1 MSLFRPLSLRRKFA
15 VALVAFSLVL
25 TGGGGFLALWVTT
38 RALESELDE
47 KLLWMAGAVSD
58 ATLFS
63 EDVLNFRPGEEG
75 TLLWSSYQARLEGF
89 LPRAEQAYLFRRG
102 GEALVT
108 TEPANQIPVGTPLL
122 FLNVYRSELESAW
135 NTGSATT
142 SLFRGPE
149 GELYK
154 FAFWQLGTG
163 DAMLAL
169 LVRTD
174 FLDPVS
180 NLRRSI
186 VLGSFGGAGLAAV
199 LAWLLAMGIVQP
211 MERLARAALRI
222 QRGQWDRPVP
232 QEGGD
237 EVGRLS
243 RAMERM
249 REGILERD
257 EQLRLMLAQVAH
269 EIRNPLGGLEL
280 FASAAMESDN
290 SEERNR
296 ILARIRTEVD
306 GLNGIIQNFLSFARP
321 LQPNIE
327 LHDVRTPLIE
337 ASELVGPDLRRP
349 GSALSKD
356 LPDSPLFVRADPDH
370 VKRAVLNLLRNAAQA
385 GTRVHLAAQW
395 RNGEV
400 EITVADDGPGI
411 DPDLGGRIFEPFVT
425 DKEQGAG
432 LGLAI
437 VRRLMERNGGRITL
451 LEGSDPE
458 AVQARR
464 EIEETGGFGASG
476 ALFRIALPG
485 SDDLSFEDSTRA
497 AEGFSNRFT
506 DGFTDGFAK

>member
-1 MSLFRPLSLRRKFA
+1 MRPLSLRRKFA
-15 VALVAFSLVL
+15 ISLVVFSLAL
-25 TGGGGFLALWVTT
+25 TGGGGALALWVTT
-38 RALESELDE
+38 RALEAELDE
-47 KLLWMAGAVSD
+47 KLLWMAGAVSES
-58 ATLFS
+58 TLFA

-75 TLLWSSYQARLEGF
+75 TLFWRNYQARLEGF
-89 LPRAEQAYLFRRG
+89 LPRAEAAYLFRRG
-102 GEALVT
+102 GDALVT
-108 TEPANQIPVGTPLL
+108 TEPPDALPIGTPLL
-122 FLNVYRSELESAW
+122 FLNVYRSELDAAW
-135 NTGSATT
+135 ATGSATT

-154 FAFWQLGTG
+154 YAFWRLGED

-174 FLDPVS
+174 FLDPIAD
-180 NLRRSI
+180 LRQSL
-186 VLGSFGGAGLAAV
+186 VLGALGGAGLAAL

-211 MERLARAALRI
+211 LERLSRAALRI

-232 QEGGD
+232 EEGAD

-280 FASAAMESDN
+280 FASAAMESQDA
-290 SEERNR
+290 EERRR
-296 ILARIRTEVD
+296 ILTRIRSEVD

-321 LQPNIE
+321 LEPQIE
-327 LHDVRTPLIE
+327 LHDVRGPLAEAAELVRPDLLRTEDAYTETIPKTPLE
-337 ASELVGPDLRRP
+337 
-349 GSALSKD
+349 
-356 LPDSPLFVRADPDH
+356 VRADPDH

-385 GTRVHLAAQW
+385 GGAVHLRARW

-400 EITVADDGPGI
+400 EITVSDTGPGI
-411 DPDLGGRIFEPFVT
+411 DPSLRGRIFEPFVT

-437 VRRLMERNGGRITL
+437 VRRLVERNGGRIAL
-451 LEGSDPE
+451 LDGDLALE
-458 AVQARR
+458 ARR
-464 EIEETGGFGASG
+464 ELRGEGGIDATGAI
-476 ALFRIALPG
+476 FRIYLPG
-485 SDDLSFEDSTRA
+485 IDDLPLDSPPSLT
-497 AEGFSNRFT
+497 
-506 DGFTDGFAK
+506 